1 LNLRFGKEFRFTEK
15 HTLEANVYFFSI
27 TNNATPL
34 FFRAGANN
42 LSSAT
47 FGLYDSA
54 VQSPRGAQ
62 LSIRY
67 RF

>member
-1 LNLRFGKEFRFTEK
+1 MNLRFGKEFRFKET
-15 HTLEANVYFFSI
+15 HTLEVNADFFNV
-27 TNNATPL
+27 TNDATPL
-34 FFRAGANN
+34 FFRANANN
-42 LSSAT
+42 LSSAA
-47 FGLYDSA
+47 FGRLQST